1 MTSRK
6 PGWPRANPMPMNG
19 LRRWARWLVLTALL
33 PPVSVRASEPAV
45 TRRQGS
51 LAFSPCTLSQPLMPM
66 AVEAQCTTLQVPE
79 NHAQPHGRLISLSIA
94 WLPAKSDSAPDPVFF
109 IAGGPGQ
116 SARDSFV
123 PLLGHFRELRA
134 KHDVLLVDQ
143 RGTGASNKL
152 SCKPDGGEDLPED
165 DVDAGIALIREA
177 TARCAQRLSARS
189 DVRYYATSDAVDD
202 LDDVRRAFGAARVNL
217 MGVSYGTRVAQ
228 QYAKKY
234 PAQTRTVTL
243 DGVVPNT
250 LVLGST
256 HARNLENALDL
267 QFAQCTK
274 VPGCSALG
282 DPRSRLDALLA
293 LLRKSPPLVHYRDA
307 ITGESKDE
315 RLTADHVAAL
325 ARMYSYQPLLAGL
338 LPLELHEA
346 SQGRFEPL
354 MALSKMLRETL
365 GDSMASGME
374 LSVICT
380 EDQNELK
387 ENPEDANTL
396 LGNDLITFAKAGC
409 SVWPH
414 FEQPKGFREPLTGSV
429 PTLLMS
435 GEYDPVTPP
444 KYGDEVAKALPNS
457 KHFTVRGQGHNVI
470 GMGCMPRLFAK
481 FIEGADA
488 KSLDGSC
495 LLKVPF
501 AAPFLGFYGWAP

>member
-1 MTSRK
+1 
-6 PGWPRANPMPMNG
+6 MPM
-19 LRRWARWLVLTALL
+19 V
-33 PPVSVRASEPAV
+33 
-45 TRRQGS
+45 
-51 LAFSPCTLSQPLMPM
+51 
-66 AVEAQCTTLQVPE
+66 VEAQCTTLQVPE
-79 NHAQPHGRLISLSIA
+79 NHAQPQGRSISLSIA
-94 WLPAKSDSAPDPVFF
+94 WLPAKSDAAPDPVFF

-123 PLLGHFRELRA
+123 PLLGQFRELRA

-152 SCKPDGGEDLPED
+152 SCKTDGGD
-165 DVDAGIALIREA
+165 DAFEGDGDAGVEVIREL
-177 TARCAQRLSARS
+177 TARCAERLSASS
-189 DVRYYATSDAVDD
+189 DVRYYSTSDAIDD
-202 LDDVRRAFGAARVNL
+202 LDDVRRAFGAERVNL

-234 PAQTRTVTL
+234 PARTRTVTL

-250 LVLGST
+250 LALGSA

-274 VPGCSALG
+274 VPGCAALG
-282 DPRSRLDALLA
+282 DPRARLDALLA
-293 LLRKSPPLVHYRDA
+293 LLRAAPPLVHYRDA
-307 ITGESKDE
+307 ITGEPREE
-315 RLTADHVAAL
+315 RLTADHVASL

-346 SQGRFEPL
+346 SQGRYEPL
-354 MALSKMLRETL
+354 MALSNMLRATL
-365 GDSMASGME
+365 GDSMSSGMQM
-374 LSVICT
+374 SVMCT
-380 EDQNELK
+380 EDVSELH
-387 ENPEDANTL
+387 ENPADANTL
-396 LGNDLITFAKAGC
+396 LGNDIITVAKAGC

-414 FEQPKGFREPLTGSV
+414 FEQPKGFREPLTSAV

-435 GEYDPVTPP
+435 GEFDPVTPP

-470 GMGCMPRLFAK
+470 GTGCMPKLFAK
-481 FIEGADA
+481 FIDSADA
-488 KSLDGSC
+488 KSLDGTC
-495 LLKVPF
+495 LSKVPL